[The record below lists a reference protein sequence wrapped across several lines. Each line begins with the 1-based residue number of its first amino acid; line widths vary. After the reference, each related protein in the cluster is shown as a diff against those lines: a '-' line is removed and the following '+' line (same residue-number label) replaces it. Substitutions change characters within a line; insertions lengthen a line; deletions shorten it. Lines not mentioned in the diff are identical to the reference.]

1 MKKIRDISV
10 LVRQLF
16 PEANISTAE
25 IVAEIEEAY
34 RSVDG
39 DQARVWGLQQEISEG
54 VPSNF
59 VYIVG
64 VGD

>member
-1 MKKIRDISV
+1 MKRIRDISV

-39 DQARVWGLQQEISEG
+39 DYGADQARV
-54 VPSNF
+54 
-59 VYIVG
+59 
-64 VGD
+64 